1 MNMQTIIAVIAVAL
15 ILFFAIR
22 YIYKEK
28 KRGVVCIG
36 CPHAGTCS
44 GHCSGGSD
52 SCGCPT
58 DSN

>member
-1 MNMQTIIAVIAVAL
+1 MMDLIVIAVVAG
-15 ILFFAIR
+15 IVVAAAR